1 MDINVDASAISD
13 LIKRLEKSPAVIQ
26 EAKRQA
32 FKAAAP
38 KLKAAV
44 DRAIGGSGKVRS
56 WQEARVGSDG
66 GYAAV
71 SPKPKTF
78 AEDRRGQETRYKVGY
93 VTGAISY
100 GHQTPRNKAGY
111 RTSSKKIA
119 GRYFYESVD
128 EDEVENIAQEA
139 AEQIVQALTDH
150 LGG

>member
-1 MDINVDASAISD
+1 MDVSVDASAISD
-13 LIKRLEKSPAVIQ
+13 LIKRMEKSPTVIQ

-32 FKAAAP
+32 FEAAAP

-56 WQEARVGSDG
+56 WQEARVGSGG

-71 SPKPKTF
+71 SPKAKTF
-78 AEDRRGQETRYKVGY
+78 AKNKRGQETRYKVGY

-100 GHQTPRNKAGY
+100 GHRTPRNKAGY
-111 RTSSKKIA
+111 RTSSKRVE

-128 EDEVENIAQEA
+128 EDEVERIAEEA
-139 AEQIVQALTDH
+139 AKQIVQALIDH
-150 LGG
+150 LEG